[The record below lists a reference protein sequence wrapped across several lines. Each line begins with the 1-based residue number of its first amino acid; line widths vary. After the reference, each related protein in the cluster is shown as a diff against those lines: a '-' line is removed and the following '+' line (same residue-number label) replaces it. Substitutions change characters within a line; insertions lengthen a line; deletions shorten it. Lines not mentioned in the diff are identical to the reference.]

1 MSEEKK
7 KKKRVKKEIVRSE
20 NRLLKGKDRVFLR
33 AMAVCILIGIGV
45 AVGISWIGFLPGK
58 SDISEVEFSEQTGE
72 AKNFQITYEYVNHQS
87 ISGIA
92 QAGIRV
98 RDALLARPTEYDL
111 SGEAAERFAELDGVR
126 IEDGAVAVSVHSP
139 GLLKSDDKY
148 YYLFEKKIYEEELPE
163 EAQPVASVYKDTEAV
178 LVTDLNRGSA
188 DTRLFSGFQVAIRKN
203 GSYQP
208 VSETSFIENP
218 EALASYNYTGIPH
231 SSKKGLLIDPLKSST
246 GEWDDLGVDYATYN
260 FPLSH
265 ILGATSNGAYPTIGY
280 NYHGKTWYFNGAHI
294 HEYDYLFSIMTKKGI
309 DVTGIILDNASV
321 SAYPEFTH
329 PDARSGST
337 APYQMFNG
345 ATKDGVEALG
355 AVATFLASR
364 YSGGEHGR
372 VHNWIIGNEVNARKE
387 WNYMSPSTDL
397 AAYTK
402 AYAQAYRVFYN
413 AIKSVNA
420 GAGVYICLDQQWD
433 RNKKNHPDYDARDLL
448 DLFAE
453 QIREQGDIDWGLA
466 YHPYSVP
473 LTQAAF
479 WKSTPLVTQ
488 SADSSFIT
496 MQNIGVLTNYM
507 HQERFLKKDGS
518 VRSIILSEQGYSSTA
533 GQDLQ
538 AAAFAYAYKIAA
550 ANPDIDYFIYA
561 RETDHSSEIAE
572 NLALGLNDLGGGH
585 KRIYQVYREI
595 DQPGGSAAVDFAL
608 GIIGISHWP

>member
-1 MSEEKK
+1 
-7 KKKRVKKEIVRSE
+7 
-20 NRLLKGKDRVFLR
+20 
-33 AMAVCILIGIGV
+33 
-45 AVGISWIGFLPGK
+45 
-58 SDISEVEFSEQTGE
+58 
-72 AKNFQITYEYVNHQS
+72 
-87 ISGIA
+87 
-92 QAGIRV
+92 
-98 RDALLARPTEYDL
+98 
-111 SGEAAERFAELDGVR
+111 
-126 IEDGAVAVSVHSP
+126 
-139 GLLKSDDKY
+139 
-148 YYLFEKKIYEEELPE
+148 
-163 EAQPVASVYKDTEAV
+163 
-178 LVTDLNRGSA
+178 
-188 DTRLFSGFQVAIRKN
+188 
-203 GSYQP
+203 
-208 VSETSFIENP
+208 
-218 EALASYNYTGIPH
+218 
-231 SSKKGLLIDPLKSST
+231 KGLLIDPLKSST

-280 NYHGKTWYFNGAHI
+280 NYHGKTYYFNGAHI

-309 DVTGIILDNASV
+309 DITGIILDNASV

-337 APYQMFNG
+337 APYNMFNG

-355 AVATFLASR
+355 AVATFLAGR

-387 WNYMSPSTDL
+387 WNYMSASTDL
-397 AAYTK
+397 KTYTA

-433 RNKKNHPDYDARDLL
+433 RNKKNNPDYDARDLL
-448 DLFAE
+448 DLFADE
-453 QIREQGDIDWGLA
+453 IREHGDIDWGLA

-479 WKSTPLVTQ
+479 WKPTSLVTQ

-507 HQERFLKKDGS
+507 HQDRFLKKDGG

-533 GQDLQ
+533 GQDVQ

-572 NLALGLNDLGGGH
+572 HLALGLNDLGGGH

-608 GIIGISHWP
+608 SIIGISNWP